1 MQVRSAVSSMMRQN
15 GYSGPFIV
23 ATSIFFIHLL
33 SLPPKWATLHIS
45 GLLLVLATL
54 YARRDAWR
62 SEAIRTYL
70 VITCAWLIPFVM
82 AAIWQNAVGLD
93 TATTWP
99 ELARLALRVLGIGVG
114 ILVLLHRGWLTLRAV
129 TIAVLCVL
137 AINAVSGYT
146 DWGFSGNEI
155 EDGWR
160 VFRMQGMVFNPNP
173 FGTLMALCVVLA
185 AGLLKG
191 KTGSILLWGLLILA
205 TIAVWASGSRGAIV
219 AALVGL
225 AMLFLPHNRRGLAI
239 FLGSVSLLLV
249 AMVLYTYSDYKY
261 SEGDALRAE
270 AAVFSIEKILESPL
284 YGWGK
289 HAFSALPGRPDVNAP
304 HNMLLDLALAGG
316 LFVLLMWLVSMVWLS
331 SALVRKEGEASKVAL
346 ALLMTVIT
354 AGVLEYSLLDSTH
367 FRGIWVL
374 ITALSCWVLASPDDR
389 NPQGNGVAS

>member
-1 MQVRSAVSSMMRQN
+1 MRQN
-15 GYSGPFIV
+15 TYSGPFIV

-54 YARRDAWR
+54 YARRDVWR
-62 SEAIRTYL
+62 SEAMRSYL

-82 AAIWQNAVGLD
+82 AAIWQNTAGLD
-93 TATTWP
+93 AATTWP
-99 ELARLALRVLGIGVG
+99 ELAKLVLRVLGVGVG

-137 AINAVSGYT
+137 AINVVAGFT
-146 DWGFSGNEI
+146 EWAFSGNEI

-160 VFRMQGMVFNPNP
+160 AFRMQGMVFNPNP

-185 AGLLKG
+185 AGLLRG
-191 KTGSILLWGLLILA
+191 KAGSIFLWSLLLLV
-205 TIAVWASGSRGAIV
+205 TTAVWASGSRGAIL

-225 AMLFLPHNRRGLAI
+225 AVLFLPHNRKGLAI

-261 SEGDALRAE
+261 SEGDALRAQT
-270 AAVFSIEKILESPL
+270 AVFSIEKILESPL

-289 HAFSALPGRPDVNAP
+289 HGFSALPGRPDVNSP

-316 LFVLLMWLVSMVWLS
+316 LFVLLMWLASMAWLS
-331 SALVRKEGEASKVAL
+331 SALVRKKDEASRVVL
-346 ALLMTVIT
+346 ALLMTVVS

-374 ITALSCWVLASPDDR
+374 ITALACWVLASPDDR
-389 NPQGNGVAS
+389 KPQGNGVAS

>member
-1 MQVRSAVSSMMRQN
+1 MQVRSVVGGMVRHN

-23 ATSIFFIHLL
+23 ATGIFFIHLL

-45 GLLLVLATL
+45 GLLLVLAIL
-54 YARRDAWR
+54 YAHRDTWR
-62 SEAIRTYL
+62 SEAIRSYL
-70 VITCAWLIPFVM
+70 VISCTWLIPFVM
-82 AAIWQNAVGLD
+82 AAIWQNTSGLD

-99 ELARLALRVLGIGVG
+99 ELVRLILRVLGVGVG
-114 ILVLLHRGWLTLRAV
+114 VLVLLHRGWLTLRSV

-137 AINAVSGYT
+137 AINVVAGYS
-146 DWGFSGNEI
+146 DWAFSGDEI

-160 VFRMQGMVFNPNP
+160 AFRMQGMVFNPNP

-185 AGLLKG
+185 AGLLRG
-191 KTGSILLWGLLILA
+191 KTGSILLWGLLIMAA
-205 TIAVWASGSRGAIV
+205 TAVWASGSRGAIL

-225 AMLFLPHNRRGLAI
+225 AMLFLPHNRKGLVI
-239 FLGSVSLLLV
+239 FLGSISLLLV

-261 SEGDALRAE
+261 SEGDVLRAQ

-316 LFVLLMWLVSMVWLS
+316 LFVLLMWLVSMTWLS
-331 SALVRKEGEASKVAL
+331 SALVRKKGEASRIAL
-346 ALLMTVIT
+346 ALLMAVVS

-374 ITALSCWVLASPDDR
+374 VTALACWVLAGPDDR
-389 NPQGNGVAS
+389 KPQGNGVAS